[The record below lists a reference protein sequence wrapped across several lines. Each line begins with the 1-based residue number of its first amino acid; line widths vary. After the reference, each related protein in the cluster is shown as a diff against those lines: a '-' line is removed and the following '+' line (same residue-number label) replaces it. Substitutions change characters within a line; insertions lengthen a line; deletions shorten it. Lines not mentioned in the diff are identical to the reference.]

1 MNKESIIQ
9 EIDSLNR
16 TLDFI
21 QEEQSF
27 IKSKLGS
34 FLDKMVLTDSLIWA
48 ETLHQE
54 ILNREAAI
62 QMLKNDISKTALTLK
77 TRRFENNM
85 IDEKTMNEFKKY
97 KQQVGYIEIQFLAW
111 KQAANEKF
119 ESAMY

>member
-1 MNKESIIQ
+1 MKKESIIQ

-77 TRRFENNM
+77 TRRFVNNM
-85 IDEKTMNEFKKY
+85 IDEKMMDEFKKY

>member
-1 MNKESIIQ
+1 MNKEIILQ
-9 EIDSLNR
+9 EIESLNR
-16 TLDFI
+16 TLDFV

-34 FLDKMVLTDSLIWA
+34 FLDKIVLNDSLVWA

-62 QMLKNDISKTALTLK
+62 QLLKNDISKMALELK
-77 TRRFENNM
+77 TKRFVNNM
-85 IDEKTMNEFKKY
+85 LDAKIVAEFKKY
-97 KQQVGYIEIQFLAW
+97 KQQVGYIEIQFLSW

-119 ESAMY
+119 ESALY

>member
-1 MNKESIIQ
+1 MNKENIIQ

-16 TLDFI
+16 TLEFI

-34 FLDKMVLTDSLIWA
+34 FLDKVVLTDSIVWA

-54 ILNREAAI
+54 ILNRESAV
-62 QMLKNDISKTALTLK
+62 QMLKNDISKLSLELK
-77 TRRFENNM
+77 TKQFANNL
-85 IDEKTMNEFKKY
+85 IDAFVLAEFKKY

-111 KQAANEKF
+111 KQSANDKF
-119 ESAMY
+119 ESAIC

>member
-62 QMLKNDISKTALTLK
+62 QMLKNDISKTALILK
-77 TRRFENNM
+77 TRRFVNNM
-85 IDEKTMNEFKKY
+85 IDEKMMDEFKKY

>member
-77 TRRFENNM
+77 TRRFVNNM
-85 IDEKTMNEFKKY
+85 IDEKMMDEFKKY

-119 ESAMY
+119 DSAMY

>member
-77 TRRFENNM
+77 TRRFVNNM
-85 IDEKTMNEFKKY
+85 IDEKMMDEFKKY